1 MIKKIIAPFFL
12 GLLLCMAFYQPPAHA
27 AITLLINND
36 AYFSEPRP
44 ELINSRVYVPLRTI
58 SEGLGYDV
66 TWDQEEQLVS
76 ISKTGTHTVNYNPT
90 RPQIGIYID
99 GEKLALTPSLGQ
111 AYIKAPGY
119 TMVPLRAISEGL
131 GAQVEWHDGLVT
143 VQQDRQRELV
153 SEESQPEATWAP
165 PTIATEERA
174 TIPSS
179 APAYESIPSPA
190 TQAAQS
196 GQTATSMTILGEAGL
211 SLDQVNR
218 YLAGKERQMQAQAQR
233 TGKRFTPFPQN
244 IGALYLSIAPKYGIR
259 GDVALAQALQETGYF
274 QYGNEVLPKQNNYC
288 GLGAIGRRTTQEDL
302 DKQVFS
308 TIDPSAAWLALGV
321 HGWSYKTPAV
331 GVEAHLQHLYSYASA
346 NPLPGGCQLYDGRFN
361 HGNRGKAR
369 VWADLNGRWA
379 VPGDRYGQIIVEQIW
394 REMATY

>member
-1 MIKKIIAPFFL
+1 MIKKIIMPFFL
-12 GLLLCMAFYQPPAHA
+12 GLLFCAAFNQPPAQA

-66 TWDQEEQLVS
+66 SWDQKEQLVS
-76 ISKTGTHTVNYNPT
+76 ISRTTGNHAVSYNPS
-90 RPQIGIYID
+90 RPAIGIYID

-153 SEESQPEATWAP
+153 GEESQPEATWAP
-165 PTIATEERA
+165 PTIAAEGRTA
-174 TIPSS
+174 DPP
-179 APAYESIPSPA
+179 PAYEPIPSPA
-190 TQAAQS
+190 SQAVQS

-233 TGKRFTPFPQN
+233 TGKRFTPFPKN

-259 GDVALAQALQETGYF
+259 GDVALAQAIQETGYF

-308 TIDPSAAWLALGV
+308 TIDPSAAWLTLGV

-394 REMATY
+394 REMASY